1 MTDSSPPE
9 ANPAAPG
16 ETDVKA
22 RALTRL
28 QTLRQALLKV
38 LPQQDAAVEGLLA
51 TLLAGGHLLLEG
63 PTGAGKTLLARALAA
78 SLDAGF
84 ARLHCH
90 PALTP
95 AEVAGEIVM
104 DAGSDSARLRRGPL
118 FNSLVLL
125 EDLLCAPPAV
135 LNLLDDALQ
144 GRQLSLEGRQVPLPA
159 PFMVI
164 ATRTPGSDLP
174 LAIRDRFLAQLRLD
188 WPAEGQELAA
198 LRHTVQQGHGDPL
211 EAAALRPLLQAR
223 DLPALQR
230 LVAAMP
236 VAEPILDHAV
246 RLIRLTREWPAFEQG
261 AGPRAGQALLRLAQ
275 AQAFLRGGDS
285 VTPEDLRSLLPAV
298 LRPRLRLTPEREFEG
313 DSLDGQILKLLGQ
326 CPAPRP

>member
-1 MTDSSPPE
+1 MTDSSPPD
-9 ANPAAPG
+9 ATPVDAG
-16 ETDVKA
+16 DTGVKA

-28 QTLRQALLKV
+28 QALRQALLKV
-38 LPQQDAAVEGLLA
+38 LPQQDAAVDGLLA
-51 TLLAGGHLLLEG
+51 SLLAGGHLLLEG
-63 PTGAGKTLLARALAA
+63 PTGSGKTLLTRALAA

-95 AEVAGEIVM
+95 AEVAGEIVT
-104 DAGSDSARLRRGPL
+104 DLGSDSARLRRGPL

-125 EDLLCAPPAV
+125 EDLHRAPPVV
-135 LNLLDDALQ
+135 LQLLDDALQ
-144 GRQLSLEGRQVPLPA
+144 GRQLSLGGRQLPLPA

-164 ATRTPGSDLP
+164 ATRTSGSELP
-174 LAIRDRFLAQLRLD
+174 LALRDRFLVQLRLE

-198 LRHTVQQGHGDPL
+198 LRQAVQQGQGDPL

-230 LVAAMP
+230 LVAGLP
-236 VAEPILDHAV
+236 VAEPVLEHAV

-285 VTPEDLRSLLPAV
+285 VTPEDVRTLLPAV

>member
-1 MTDSSPPE
+1 MIDTSPSD
-9 ANPAAPG
+9 AAPADAG
-16 ETDVKA
+16 ETGVKA

-28 QTLRQALLKV
+28 QALRQALLKV
-38 LPQQDAAVEGLLA
+38 LPQQDAAVDGLLA

-78 SLDAGF
+78 SLEAGF

-90 PALTP
+90 PAQNP
-95 AEVAGEIVM
+95 ADVAGEIVM
-104 DAGSDSARLRRGPL
+104 DSGSDSARLRRGPL
-118 FNSLVLL
+118 FNSLVLI
-125 EDLLCAPPAV
+125 EDLHRAPAPV
-135 LNLLDDALQ
+135 LTLLDDALQ
-144 GRQLSLEGRQVPLPA
+144 GRQLSLEGRQVPLPT

-164 ATRTPGSDLP
+164 ATRASGSDLP
-174 LAIRDRFLAQLRLD
+174 LAIRDRFLVQLRLE
-188 WPAEGQELAA
+188 WPAEPQELAA
-198 LRHTVQQGHGDPL
+198 LRQAVQLGHADPL

-230 LVAAMP
+230 LVAALP
-236 VAEPILDHAV
+236 IAEPVLEHAL
-246 RLIRLTREWPAFEQG
+246 RLVRLTREWPAFEQG
-261 AGPRAGQALLRLAQ
+261 AGPRAAQALLRLAQ

-285 VTPEDLRSLLPAV
+285 VAAEDVRTLLPAV

>member
-1 MTDSSPPE
+1 MTDSSAPDATPVD
-9 ANPAAPG
+9 PG
-16 ETDVKA
+16 ESGVKA
-22 RALTRL
+22 RALARL
-28 QTLRQALLKV
+28 QALRQALLKV
-38 LPQQDAAVEGLLA
+38 LPQQEAAVDGLLA

-63 PTGAGKTLLARALAA
+63 PTGSGKTLLVRALAA

-84 ARLHCH
+84 ARLQCH

-95 AEVAGEIVM
+95 AEVAGEIVT

-125 EDLLCAPPAV
+125 EELQRAPPAIF
-135 LNLLDDALQ
+135 NLLDDALQ
-144 GRQLSLEGRQVPLPA
+144 GRQLSLGGRPVPLPA

-164 ATRTPGSDLP
+164 ATRSSNSDLP
-174 LAIRDRFLAQLRLD
+174 LALRDRFLAHLRLE

-198 LRHTVQQGHGDPL
+198 LRQAVQQAHGDPL
-211 EAAALRPLLQAR
+211 EAATLRPLLQAR

-230 LVAAMP
+230 LVAGLP
-236 VAEPILDHAV
+236 VAEPVLEHAV
-246 RLIRLTREWPAFEQG
+246 RLIRFTREWPAFEQG

-285 VTPEDLRSLLPAV
+285 VTPEDVRTLLPAV

>member
-1 MTDSSPPE
+1 MTDSSAPD
-9 ANPAAPG
+9 ATPADPG
-16 ETDVKA
+16 ESGVKA
-22 RALTRL
+22 RALARL
-28 QTLRQALLKV
+28 QALRQALLKV
-38 LPQQDAAVEGLLA
+38 LPQQEAAVDGLLA

-63 PTGAGKTLLARALAA
+63 PTGSGKTLLVRALAA

-90 PALTP
+90 PGLTP
-95 AEVAGEIVM
+95 AEVAGEIVT
-104 DAGSDSARLRRGPL
+104 DVGSDSARLRRGPL
-118 FNSLVLL
+118 FNALVLL
-125 EDLLCAPPAV
+125 EELQRAPPV
-135 LNLLDDALQ
+135 ILTLLDDALQ
-144 GRQLSLEGRQVPLPA
+144 GRQLSLGGRPVPLPA
-159 PFMVI
+159 PFMVV

-174 LAIRDRFLAQLRLD
+174 LALRDRFLVHLRLE

-198 LRHTVQQGHGDPL
+198 LRQTVHQGHGDPL
-211 EAAALRPLLQAR
+211 EAATLRPLLQAR

-230 LVAAMP
+230 LVAGLP
-236 VAEPILDHAV
+236 VAEPVLEHTV

-285 VTPEDLRSLLPAV
+285 VTPEDVRTLLPAV

>member
-1 MTDSSPPE
+1 
-9 ANPAAPG
+9 
-16 ETDVKA
+16 
-22 RALTRL
+22 
-28 QTLRQALLKV
+28 
-38 LPQQDAAVEGLLA
+38 
-51 TLLAGGHLLLEG
+51 
-63 PTGAGKTLLARALAA
+63 
-78 SLDAGF
+78 F
-84 ARLHCH
+84 ARLQCH
-90 PALTP
+90 PGLTA
-95 AEVAGEIVM
+95 AEVAGEIVT
-104 DAGSDSARLRRGPL
+104 DVGSDSARLRRGPL

-125 EDLLCAPPAV
+125 EELQRAPPV
-135 LNLLDDALQ
+135 ILNLLDDALQ
-144 GRQLSLEGRQVPLPA
+144 GRQLSLGGRPVPLPA

-164 ATRTPGSDLP
+164 ATRSSGSDLP
-174 LAIRDRFLAQLRLD
+174 LALRDRFLAHLRLE

-198 LRHTVQQGHGDPL
+198 LRQAVQQGHGDPL
-211 EAAALRPLLQAR
+211 EAATLRPLLQAR

-230 LVAAMP
+230 LVAGLP
-236 VAEPILDHAV
+236 VAEPVLEHAV

-285 VTPEDLRSLLPAV
+285 VTPEDVRTLLPAV

>member
-1 MTDSSPPE
+1 MTDSSAPDATPVD
-9 ANPAAPG
+9 PG
-16 ETDVKA
+16 ESGVKA
-22 RALTRL
+22 RALARL
-28 QTLRQALLKV
+28 QALRQALLKV
-38 LPQQDAAVEGLLA
+38 LPQQEAAVDGLLA

-63 PTGAGKTLLARALAA
+63 PTGSGKTLLVRALAA

-84 ARLHCH
+84 ARLQCH

-95 AEVAGEIVM
+95 AEVAGEIVT

-125 EDLLCAPPAV
+125 EELQRAPPAI

-144 GRQLSLEGRQVPLPA
+144 GRQLSLGGRPVPLPA

-164 ATRTPGSDLP
+164 ATRSSSSDLP
-174 LAIRDRFLAQLRLD
+174 LALRDRFLAHLRLE

-198 LRHTVQQGHGDPL
+198 LRQAVQQAHGDPL
-211 EAAALRPLLQAR
+211 EAATLRPLLQAR

-230 LVAAMP
+230 LVAGLP
-236 VAEPILDHAV
+236 VAEPVLEHAV
-246 RLIRLTREWPAFEQG
+246 RLIRFTREWPAFEQG

-285 VTPEDLRSLLPAV
+285 VTPEDVRTLLPAV